1 MMVSFKWQKT
11 EGKMKKIVSLLLA
24 MVLVVGTLTAC
35 GSKSEPAKT
44 GLAVVTSVG
53 KSASAGEEDGLA
65 QADSTIVA
73 VLVGA
78 DGKILACDI
87 DAAQT
92 KVNFS
97 AEGKLLTDVASTF
110 KSKQELKTEYGMNAA
125 SSIGKEWNE
134 QADAFAAYVV
144 GKTIEE
150 VKSIAVTEE
159 GVPTDADLAATVT
172 LKVGGFIAAVE
183 KAVANAKEIGANSDD
198 VLGLAVNTD
207 IAKSTDATAEEAGL
221 VQVYSTY
228 SVVTKDSKGKVTS
241 CLIDASQANVNF
253 DATGVITTDL
263 TVAPATKQELGAD
276 YGMKKASA
284 IGKEWNEQADAFA
297 AYVVGK
303 TADEVSGIA
312 LDGEGL
318 AADADLISSVTVH
331 IGPFIQVVG
340 KALAN
345 AK

>member
-134 QADAFAAYVV
+134 QAD
-144 GKTIEE
+144 
-150 VKSIAVTEE
+150 
-159 GVPTDADLAATVT
+159 D
-172 LKVGGFIAAVE
+172 
-183 KAVANAKEIGANSDD
+183 
-198 VLGLAVNTD
+198 
-207 IAKSTDATAEEAGL
+207 
-221 VQVYSTY
+221 
-228 SVVTKDSKGKVTS
+228 
-241 CLIDASQANVNF
+241 
-253 DATGVITTDL
+253 
-263 TVAPATKQELGAD
+263 
-276 YGMKKASA
+276 
-284 IGKEWNEQADAFA
+284 FA

-312 LDGEGL
+312 VDGEGL